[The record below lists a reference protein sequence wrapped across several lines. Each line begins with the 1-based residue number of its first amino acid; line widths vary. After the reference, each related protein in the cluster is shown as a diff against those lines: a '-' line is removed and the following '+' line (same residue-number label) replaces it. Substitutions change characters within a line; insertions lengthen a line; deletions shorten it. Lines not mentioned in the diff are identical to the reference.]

1 MSLLTLDN
9 VVLALGHPPLID
21 GISLSVD
28 EGERVCLVGR
38 NGAGKSTLLRLI
50 AGEHQAD
57 DGVIR
62 FRDGARVATLP
73 QAVPRDIDGP
83 VYHVVASGLGDV
95 GDLIEEYHRL
105 IEGFTAGDGDMEAL
119 ERCQQAIEAV
129 DGWSLQQRVES
140 VISHLDLPGDADIAS
155 LSGGLKRRVLLGRA
169 LVQKPDLLLLDEPT
183 NHLDID
189 AITWLEGFLRDW
201 NGALLFITHD
211 RAFLQ
216 NLATRIVELDRGQL
230 RDYPGDYA
238 TYLERREAELAAEE
252 RANAEFDKKLANEE
266 AWIRTGIK
274 ARRTRNEGRVRALKA
289 MRAER
294 SQRRTQQGS
303 ARFTVQSAQGSGKIV
318 AEAEGVSFAYPG
330 QPPIIRDFDATV
342 LRGDKIGLI
351 GPNGVGKTT
360 LLRLLLGELTP
371 TTGTIRL
378 GTRLEIAYFD
388 QHREALDE
396 SASVQD
402 NVAGGREQITV
413 NGRDQHVISYL
424 RDFLFTPER
433 ARQPISS
440 LSGGERNRLLLAR
453 LFTRPANLL
462 VLDEP
467 TNDLDADTLELLE
480 SRLVEFDGTV
490 LVVSHDRAFLDNVVT
505 ASIAY
510 DADGLF
516 REYVGGYQDWLR
528 QRPAPPRP
536 EPAPTPAQPAPAE
549 SAATSPAP
557 TESGQGSKRLSYKLQ
572 RELDQ
577 LPERIDALET
587 ELGELHERMG
597 AADFYQQDKETIL
610 ATQERAARL
619 QTELQ
624 QACDRWE
631 ELEAQRDGG

>member
-9 VVLALGHPPLID
+9 VVLALGHPPLIN
-21 GISLSVD
+21 GVGLSVD

-73 QAVPRDIDGP
+73 QAVPKDLEGS
-83 VYHVVASGLGDV
+83 VYHVIASGLGDV
-95 GDLIEEYHRL
+95 GEFIEEYHRL
-105 IEGFTAGDGDMEAL
+105 IEGFTAGEGDMDAL
-119 ERCQQAIEAV
+119 ERCQQAIEAA

-140 VISHLDLPGDADIAS
+140 VISHLDLPGEADIAS

-189 AITWLEGFLRDW
+189 AITWLEGFLREW

-294 SQRRTQQGS
+294 SQRREQQGS

-318 AEAEGVSFAYPG
+318 AEAEGVTFAYPG
-330 QPPIIRDFDATV
+330 EPPIIRDFDATV

-371 TTGTIRL
+371 TAGTIRL

-396 SASVQD
+396 TASVQD

-480 SRLVEFDGTV
+480 ARLVEFDGTV

-510 DADGLF
+510 DPDGQF

-528 QRPAPPRP
+528 QRPALPQT
-536 EPAPTPAQPAPAE
+536 EAAPPAPA
-549 SAATSPAP
+549 SAPKSGSANADRTS
-557 TESGQGSKRLSYKLQ
+557 TRLSYKLQ
-572 RELDQ
+572 RELEQ
-577 LPERIDALET
+577 LPEHIETLET
-587 ELGELHERMG
+587 ELAELHQRMG
-597 AADFYQQDKETIL
+597 EPDFYQQEQEAVV
-610 ATQERAARL
+610 ATQERAASL
-619 QTELQ
+619 QAELQ
-624 QACDRWE
+624 QAYARWE
-631 ELEAQRDGG
+631 ELEALRHGD